1 MAIVRNESRILR
13 ADPRAVAAA
22 NAHHR
27 ANRTITLWI
36 MATLLVWLVQNNLR
50 PVRAAELPANV
61 DAKRIASADTDPANW
76 VTYGR
81 TYSEQRF
88 SPLTRITASNAK
100 QLGLAWYADL
110 DSVRGQE
117 ATPLVIDGVLYV
129 SVAWSIVKAFNAQTG
144 QLLWTYD
151 PSVPRALGVR
161 GCCDVVNRG
170 VAAWQGKIFVGTFD
184 GHLVALDAR
193 TGKPVWSVM
202 TVDPAKPYTIT
213 MAPRVIKGRVVI
225 GNSGN
230 EYGVRGYISAYDAE
244 SGKLAWRFY
253 TVPGDPSKPFESEAM
268 AMAAKTWSGEW
279 WKLGGGGAAWESI
292 SYDPTLNLIYLGTGN
307 GTEWNQGYRSASQG
321 DNLFLSSIVAINA
334 DTGNYVWHF
343 QVTPGD
349 EWDFD
354 AVQQLILADL
364 TIDGTARQVLMQAN
378 KNGFFYVLDRK
389 TGQFISA
396 NHFTPVTWTSGI
408 DQKTGRPVEVP
419 GVRYD
424 RTGKRTDILPG
435 ALGAHSWQSMAFNPQ
450 TGLVYIPAQEIPM
463 SYESVKGYQPTPIGW
478 NVGTATT
485 NLPNVKGY
493 LIAWDPVRQKEAWRA
508 NYLGPWNGGILTS
521 AGNLVVQGN
530 AAGDISVYR
539 ADSGEKL
546 WSTFAQSPVIAA
558 PISYEVRGE
567 QYIAVLSGWGG
578 AYPLLQGKA
587 SDKSGNERNVSRLL
601 VFKLGAKADLPA
613 LPPEP
618 KLAIDPPPDTA
629 SPATVATG
637 EGLYA
642 QFCSVCHGEAVIAGG
657 ITPDLRGS
665 PFIAVDAWYSVVLE
679 GALKEGG
686 MAPFAPTLDHTK
698 ATAIRAYVI
707 HRANEEAAAHR
718 LSNQHRPDANQG
730 AVIVA
735 QGTASGAPACAQCHA
750 FTGGSDGSGAFPRV
764 AGQPASYLARQLR
777 DFGSGVRSNSI
788 MSPIARALSS
798 DNIED
803 VAAYYANAAAQF
815 PPLANAAP
823 QLIKRGKELAEAGN
837 SAKGVPGCEACHG
850 AGGAGE
856 SPTIPYLAGQYAH
869 YTASQL
875 QMWQRG
881 FRRNS
886 PTTMTLFAKKLDDQE
901 IAALAAYYQQLESP
915 APSLAQAKQ

>member
-1 MAIVRNESRILR
+1 MAILRTESSIWRTAPKDAYPAR
-13 ADPRAVAAA
+13 
-22 NAHHR
+22 NAHCR
-27 ANRTITLWI
+27 ANLITVWI
-36 MATLLVWLVQNNLR
+36 MAILLLCLVQSSLQ
-50 PVRAAELPANV
+50 PVRAAEPAANV
-61 DAKRIASADTDPANW
+61 DATRIVDADTDPGNW

-88 SPLTRITASNAK
+88 SPLTRITASNVK

-110 DSVRGQE
+110 DSHRGQE
-117 ATPLVIDGVLYV
+117 STPLVIDGVLYV
-129 SVAWSIVKAFNAQTG
+129 SAAWSIVKAFDAQSG
-144 QLLWTYD
+144 RLLWTYD
-151 PSVPRALGVR
+151 PAVPRALGVR

-184 GHLVALDAR
+184 GRLVALDAQ

-202 TVDPAKPYTIT
+202 TVDASKPYTIT

-225 GNSGN
+225 GTSGN

-244 SGKLAWRFY
+244 TGKLVWRFY
-253 TVPGDPSKPFESEAM
+253 TVPGDPSKPFENEAM
-268 AMAAKTWSGEW
+268 AMAAKTWSGEF
-279 WKLGGGGAAWESI
+279 WKLGGGGAPWESI
-292 SYDPTLNLIYLGTGN
+292 SYDPSLNLIYFGTGN
-307 GTEWNQGYRSASQG
+307 GVEWNQEYRSLSKG
-321 DNLFLSSIVAINA
+321 DNLFLSSIIAINA
-334 DTGNYVWHF
+334 DTGSYAWHY
-343 QVTPGD
+343 QATPGD

-364 TIDGTARQVLMQAN
+364 TIDGKARQVLMQAN

-389 TGQFISA
+389 TGQLISA
-396 NHFTPVTWTSGI
+396 NNFTPVTWTSGI
-408 DQKTGRPVEVP
+408 DLKTGRPVELP
-419 GVRYD
+419 GIRYD
-424 RTGKRTDILPG
+424 RTGKRTELLPG
-435 ALGAHSWQSMAFNPQ
+435 ALGAHSWQAMAFNPK

-463 SYESVKGYQPTPIGW
+463 SYESVKGYEPYPIGW

-493 LIAWDPVRQKEAWRA
+493 LIAWDPVRKKEAWRA

-530 AAGDISVYR
+530 AAGDISAYR

-546 WSTFAQSPVIAA
+546 WSMFAQSPVIAA
-558 PISYEVRGE
+558 PITYEVKGE

-578 AYPLLQGKA
+578 AYPLLQGKT

-618 KLAIDPPPDTA
+618 KLVIDPPSDTA
-629 SPATVATG
+629 SPATVAAG

-642 QFCSVCHGEAVIAGG
+642 QFCSVCHGEAVVAGG

-679 GALKEGG
+679 GALKADG
-686 MAPFAPTLDHTK
+686 MAPFAPELDRTK
-698 ATAIRAYVI
+698 AGAIRAYVI
-707 HRANEEAAAHR
+707 HRANEETAARSAN
-718 LSNQHRPDANQG
+718 SQHRADANQG

-764 AGQPASYLARQLR
+764 AGQPAFYLSRQLR
-777 DFGSGVRSNSI
+777 DFSSGVRSNSI

-803 VAAYYANAAAQF
+803 VSAYYANATAQF
-815 PPLANAAP
+815 PPLAKPDP
-823 QLIKRGKELAEAGN
+823 QLIKRGQELAEAGN
-837 SAKGVPGCEACHG
+837 SAKGIPGCGSCHG
-850 AGGAGE
+850 AQGAGE

-886 PTTMTLFAKKLDDQE
+886 PTTMTLFANKLDDQE
-901 IAALAAYYQQLESP
+901 IAALAAYYQQLQ
-915 APSLAQAKQ
+915 APSASLVQSKP